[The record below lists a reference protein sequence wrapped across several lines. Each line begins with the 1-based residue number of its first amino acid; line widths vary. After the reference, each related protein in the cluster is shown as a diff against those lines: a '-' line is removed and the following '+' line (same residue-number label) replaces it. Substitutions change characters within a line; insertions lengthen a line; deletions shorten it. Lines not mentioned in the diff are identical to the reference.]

1 MKLINLSPDKLFPGI
16 STFGDGYGPNNDP
29 LKGYILIFFISLGCI
44 LIGDL
49 NAISTLLSNFFVASY
64 ALMNFSV
71 FHASI
76 TNTPGKYLPLKIKIR
91 VMKIPELVVG
101 SSEQLIF

>member
-1 MKLINLSPDKLFPGI
+1 
-16 STFGDGYGPNNDP
+16 
-29 LKGYILIFFISLGCI
+29 

-76 TNTPGKYLPLKIKIR
+76 TNTPGKYKVIYIEVVQGAIFMEKYEIWADFGPVGNTEKINFGPIVSNFCGWFFMFSGAKKYLKI
-91 VMKIPELVVG
+91 L
-101 SSEQLIF
+101 